1 MRLKKYLRLQ
11 NSAHKPMSDITVPS
25 PLLCTTQ
32 ATIYNRFKVISS
44 ARTIQNISR
53 FKHCE
58 DSKHLNCDRGFY
70 VLLTALQSVW
80 YHFAPQAL
88 RLQLCCLRG
97 LSRDEHSYGG
107 MTVNPSFDFIKHTTD
122 LCWVPV
128 PHSAEHYV
136 QLNTKSRK
144 KNPCDV
150 LMESPTY
157 LTTSPYVQCNLQ
169 LRSYLAPGS
178 CEPLNSILTGTV
190 VADLRV
196 CGPFAATSFQRE
208 TADLVGQAENSPCP
222 YTHVTFS

>member
-1 MRLKKYLRLQ
+1 MTKNRIGFRAELCVIDKSLVLAMKSPQRQIYQLWYAFKKVPKASKQ
-11 NSAHKPMSDITVPS
+11 SAHKPMSDITVAT

-44 ARTIQNISR
+44 ARTIQIISC

-88 RLQLCCLRG
+88 RLQLCWLRG

-107 MTVNPSFDFIKHTTD
+107 MTENPSFDFIKHTTD

-128 PHSAEHYV
+128 PHSAEHYA

-144 KNPCDV
+144 KNPCDM
-150 LMESPTY
+150 LM
-157 LTTSPYVQCNLQ
+157 
-169 LRSYLAPGS
+169 
-178 CEPLNSILTGTV
+178 
-190 VADLRV
+190 
-196 CGPFAATSFQRE
+196 
-208 TADLVGQAENSPCP
+208 
-222 YTHVTFS
+222 